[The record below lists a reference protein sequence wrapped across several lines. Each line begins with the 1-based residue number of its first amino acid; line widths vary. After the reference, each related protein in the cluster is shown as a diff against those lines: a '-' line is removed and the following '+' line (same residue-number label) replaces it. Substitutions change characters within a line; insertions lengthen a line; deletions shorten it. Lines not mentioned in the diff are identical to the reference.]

1 MHRSVSP
8 PSVPGSPG
16 HRLLRRPLA
25 GLVAA
30 LCLVTSVSSPVGAQ
44 DAAAQGSSTTT
55 TVAPT
60 TTTTSAPTTT
70 TTSTAPT
77 TSSTAPSGSPTTTVP
92 TSSTTSDPAGT
103 GAGSTTSSSVPE
115 GNEVCAEVDPA
126 TEPTTND
133 TEPGADEGEVPC
145 DPPLFDI
152 DGDGILD
159 EVTPDID
166 PGQTE
171 DEADGPPPSVN
182 VTIPPPNRFDNAVE
196 WTPSVALV
204 SDIESAREKFD
215 LADARLTRVVGTI
228 KSFRLQAK
236 RLGIDRT
243 ELDAETQQTILALEQ
258 AEDRMRL
265 RATSAFMDGD
275 EVTFEA
281 SSDFG
286 QVPDDQAQQT
296 VVEIVFEEDRA
307 LIAAHQDD
315 ESALADSTRRLR
327 ERIRLLERSLDAAE
341 NEVEEARADLEQAA
355 KELEAFEAGSGVY
368 ISGVTFPIAWPYSL
382 PLINSWGYPRSGGRR
397 HEGIDLFAAAGTPLV
412 ATERGVVTRIG
423 NGTLGG
429 LRLWL
434 RGESGTDWYYAH
446 LSAFAPGLWENQVV
460 EVGEL
465 IGFVGNTGNAVGT
478 PPHLHMQIHPNGG
491 DPVNPYPLLKLVSD
505 NEIEAREIEARES
518 ADTE

>member
-1 MHRSVSP
+1 MHRSAP
-8 PSVPGSPG
+8 LPSVPGSPG

-30 LCLVTSVSSPVGAQ
+30 LCLAASVAPPVGAQ
-44 DAAAQGSSTTT
+44 DAAAQASSTTTAAPTTTTT

-60 TTTTSAPTTT
+60 TT
-70 TTSTAPT
+70 STAPT
-77 TSSTAPSGSPTTTVP
+77 TTSTAPSGSPTTTTP
-92 TSSTTSDPAGT
+92 TSSTTSDPAG
-103 GAGSTTSSSVPE
+103 AGSTTSSSVPVV
-115 GNEVCAEVDPA
+115 NEVCAPVDPA
-126 TEPTTND
+126 AEPTTN
-133 TEPGADEGEVPC
+133 TEPGAVEGEVPC

-159 EVTPDID
+159 EVTPEID

-171 DEADGPPPSVN
+171 DEADGPPPQVT
-182 VTIPPPNRFDNAVE
+182 VTIPPPNKYDNAVE

-215 LADARLTRVVGTI
+215 QADARLTRVVGTI

-236 RLGIDRT
+236 RLGIDLT
-243 ELDAETQQTILALEQ
+243 ELDAESQATILALEQ
-258 AEDRMRL
+258 AEDRMRF
-265 RATSAFMDGD
+265 RATNAFMDGD

-281 SSDFG
+281 NGDFG

-296 VVEIVFEEDRA
+296 VVEIVFETDRA
-307 LIAAHQDD
+307 LIAAHQAD
-315 ESALADSTRRLR
+315 ESANADSTRRLR
-327 ERIRLLERSLDAAE
+327 ERTRLLERSLDAAE

-397 HEGIDLFAAAGTPLV
+397 HEGIDIFAAAGTPLV

-446 LSAFAPGLWENQVV
+446 LSAFAPGLSENQVV

-465 IGFVGNTGNAVGT
+465 IGYVGNTGNAIGT

-505 NEIEAREIEARES
+505 NEIEAREIEAREL
-518 ADTE
+518 AEAE